1 MALSGKENKKGMMSE
16 NIQVWGGGDL
26 LLKVSR
32 YVSTYRSKWDV
43 TEMVTRLKSWHDD
56 YIRLLIATHRPK
68 VVSASGL
75 PDLSHCQVYQI
86 PRNSERSI
94 LSIVDRGST
103 VVKVL
108 C

>member
-43 TEMVTRLKSWHDD
+43 TEMVTRLKS
-56 YIRLLIATHRPK
+56 
-68 VVSASGL
+68 
-75 PDLSHCQVYQI
+75 
-86 PRNSERSI
+86 
-94 LSIVDRGST
+94 
-103 VVKVL
+103 
-108 C
+108 